1 MRAVH
6 RLRLEQQV
14 IEWLNEE
21 CFDFGQR
28 PVMTQS
34 CRGAGA
40 HGRFLCFML
49 WQATG
54 KGNFHWRITGVSAY
68 LRKSHALS
76 TTIRWTGLHLVNK
89 QPILFAV

>member
-21 CFDFGQR
+21 CFDFSQR
-28 PVMTQS
+28 PIMTQGCS
-34 CRGAGA
+34 GAGA

-49 WQATG
+49 G
-54 KGNFHWRITGVSAY
+54 
-68 LRKSHALS
+68 
-76 TTIRWTGLHLVNK
+76 
-89 QPILFAV
+89 

>member
-1 MRAVH
+1 
-6 RLRLEQQV
+6 
-14 IEWLNEE
+14 
-21 CFDFGQR
+21 
-28 PVMTQS
+28 MTQS

-54 KGNFHWRITGVSAY
+54 KWNFRRRITGVSAY

-76 TTIRWTGLHLVNK
+76 TTIR
-89 QPILFAV
+89 